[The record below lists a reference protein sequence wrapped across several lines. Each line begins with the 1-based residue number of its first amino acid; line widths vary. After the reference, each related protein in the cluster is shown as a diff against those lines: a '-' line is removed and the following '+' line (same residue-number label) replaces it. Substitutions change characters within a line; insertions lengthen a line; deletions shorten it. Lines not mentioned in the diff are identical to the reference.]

1 MDIEVLE
8 AMVKIYQAELY
19 RYVRYL
25 GADAATADE
34 VIQDVFLAVY
44 NSPSVPDIEDEQRC
58 AAWLRG
64 ITRNTFLNYCRSHRR
79 RMKHEIADPLI
90 LAEAEKFWI
99 TEFLPHDKG
108 FDYIEALRRCIEK
121 LPRKNKELILA
132 FYGKTIPRSALA
144 KCYGMT
150 KNGLK
155 SRLRRIR
162 AVLAKC
168 VQLAVKASEN
178 YG

>member
-1 MDIEVLE
+1 MDIESFE
-8 AMVKIYQAELY
+8 AMIKIYQAELY

-25 GADAATADE
+25 GADTMAAE
-34 VIQDVFLAVY
+34 EIIQDVFLTVY
-44 NSPSVPDIEDEQRC
+44 NTTEVPDIEDEQQC
-58 AAWLRG
+58 GAWLRR
-64 ITRNTFLNYCRSHRR
+64 ITRNIFLNYCRSQRR
-79 RMKHEIADPLI
+79 RRSHEILDPAI
-90 LAEAEKFWI
+90 LAEAERFWI
-99 TEFLPHDKG
+99 TEFMPHDKG
-108 FDYIEALRRCIEK
+108 FDYIEALRKCIEK

-132 FYGKTIPRSALA
+132 FYGKAIPVSALA

-168 VQLAVKASEN
+168 VQLALKASEN